1 MQGMHLKGLLLI
13 TADSL
18 DDIHLV
24 NKLHWQHSYENE
36 VFICK
41 NCVNDDSVITR
52 IVETEM
58 TFQ

>member
-1 MQGMHLKGLLLI
+1 MN
-13 TADSL
+13 L

-24 NKLHWQHSYENE
+24 NKLNWQHLYENE
-36 VFICK
+36 VLICK
-41 NCVNDDSVITR
+41 NYASDDSVITR